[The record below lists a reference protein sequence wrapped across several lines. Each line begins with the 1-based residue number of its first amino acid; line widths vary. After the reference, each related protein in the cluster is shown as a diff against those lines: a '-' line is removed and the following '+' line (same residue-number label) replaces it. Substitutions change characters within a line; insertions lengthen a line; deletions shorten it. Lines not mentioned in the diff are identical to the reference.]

1 MVIVLE
7 TLLMSLTQQVVDGLD
22 RIESRQGHFHEDGV
36 PVAHGSIP
44 QTGQLQGFEL
54 TAILALA
61 ADEACVVV
69 NVIGQMERV
78 TLIVLRGANQVD
90 GVEVGA
96 AREHLHIRLVALVYL
111 TALEDL
117 RTHCAVLVVSQER
130 TAAGLADVLHHAAH
144 AQRTVEFLAQVD
156 DELGILKLFDVSLA
170 AAQLMLHEADNL
182 LEFLMV
188 VLA

>member
-69 NVIGQMERV
+69 DVIG
-78 TLIVLRGANQVD
+78 
-90 GVEVGA
+90 
-96 AREHLHIRLVALVYL
+96 
-111 TALEDL
+111 
-117 RTHCAVLVVSQER
+117 
-130 TAAGLADVLHHAAH
+130 
-144 AQRTVEFLAQVD
+144 
-156 DELGILKLFDVSLA
+156 
-170 AAQLMLHEADNL
+170 
-182 LEFLMV
+182 
-188 VLA
+188 